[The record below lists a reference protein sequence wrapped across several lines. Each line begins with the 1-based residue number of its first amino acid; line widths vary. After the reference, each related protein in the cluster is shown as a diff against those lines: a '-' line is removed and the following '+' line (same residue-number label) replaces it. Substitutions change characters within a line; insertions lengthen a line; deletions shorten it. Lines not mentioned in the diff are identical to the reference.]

1 MAPQTEMPQTV
12 DWMGKKVPVWGMQT
26 INYGNLLSHEPS
38 EIDKLVNACI
48 DEGYFYLD
56 LTGIDG
62 RRMLQDQQDTLKLMK
77 RFFDAPLEA
86 KNEFGLISSHLG
98 YEPVGSRTG
107 VAAGTK
113 DGYEML
119 KVSRDEIQR
128 DSPKIPQAV
137 KSSGD
142 LRVLENSIGSCN
154 TITKILLNCLST
166 GLHLQGAGRFENQHR
181 NERPSSTTL
190 SMMHYLPH
198 ETLGEANIGHQKHTD
213 ISTLTLLFCEQW
225 GLQIRPPGECGRGAK
240 EMGFVAPKP
249 GCAFVHV
256 GDSLRFASGM
266 KFQSCIHRVVP
277 FDPTEHRY
285 SIAYFL
291 RAEDDTMFVDSEGR
305 AITAGQWHD
314 EKFKAFTDPEL
325 WQAMAP
331 KSMILGGMKEDGED
345 KPFETAAKDIKAP
358 VQVTQQ
364 EVAIEA

>member
-1 MAPQTEMPQTV
+1 MAPLVDPPQTV
-12 DWMGKKVPVWGMQT
+12 EWMGKQVPVWSMQT
-26 INYGNLLSHEPS
+26 INYGLLLSQNPS
-38 EIDKLVNACI
+38 EIDKVVDACLE
-48 DEGYFYLD
+48 DGYFYLD
-56 LTGIDG
+56 LAGIDG
-62 RRMLQDQQDTLKLMK
+62 RRMLSDQQDTLKLMK
-77 RFFDAPLEA
+77 RFFDSPIEA

-107 VAAGTK
+107 VNAGSK

-128 DSPKIPQAV
+128 DSPKIPSPV
-137 KSSGD
+137 KNSGD
-142 LRVLENSIGSCN
+142 LQILENAIGSCN
-154 TITKILLNCLST
+154 TVTKVILSALST
-166 GLHLQGAGRFENQHR
+166 GLNLTGAGRFENSHR
-181 NERPSSTTL
+181 NERASTTTL
-190 SMMHYLPH
+190 SMMHYLP
-198 ETLGEANIGHQKHTD
+198 TDLAGQNRIGHQKHTD
-213 ISTLTLLFCEQW
+213 ISTLTLLFSEQW
-225 GLQIRPPGECGRGAK
+225 GLQIRPPGTCGTR

-256 GDSLRFASGM
+256 GDSLRFASGH

-331 KSMILGGMKEDGED
+331 SSMILGGMKEDPERAD
-345 KPFETAAKDIKAP
+345 EPVVLNATAKPA
-358 VQVTQQ
+358 VTIQ
-364 EVAIEA
+364 A

>member
-1 MAPQTEMPQTV
+1 MAPQLDVPKTV
-12 DWMGKKVPVWGMQT
+12 DWMGKKVPVWSMQT
-26 INYGNLLSHEPS
+26 INYGLLLSQDPS
-38 EIDKLVNACI
+38 EVEKVVDACLQ
-48 DEGYFYLD
+48 DGYFYLD
-56 LTGIDG
+56 LQGIDG
-62 RRMLQDQQDTLKLMK
+62 RRMLSDQQETLKLMK
-77 RFFDAPLEA
+77 RFFDAPLET

-128 DSPKIPQAV
+128 DSPKIPSNV
-137 KSSGD
+137 KNSGD
-142 LRVLENSIGSCN
+142 LQILENSIGSCN
-154 TITKILLNCLST
+154 TITKVILSALST
-166 GLHLQGAGRFENQHR
+166 GLHLTGAGRFENSHR
-181 NERPSSTTL
+181 NERPSTTTL
-190 SMMHYLPH
+190 SMMHYLPL
-198 ETLGEANIGHQKHTD
+198 EDLAGQNKMGHQKHTD
-213 ISTLTLLFCEQW
+213 ISTLTLLFSEQW
-225 GLQIRPPGECGRGAK
+225 GLQIRPPGTCGAR
-240 EMGFVAPKP
+240 EMGFVEPKP

-277 FDPTEHRY
+277 FNPSEHRY

-314 EKFKAFTDPEL
+314 QKFKAFTDPEL

-345 KPFETAAKDIKAP
+345 EPLKADAAP
-358 VQVTQQ
+358 VAVQTP
-364 EVAIEA
+364 AIATTA

>member
-1 MAPQTEMPQTV
+1 MAPTIDPPRCVE
-12 DWMGKKVPVWGMQT
+12 WLGKKVPVWSMHT
-26 INYGNLLSHEPS
+26 VDYGLLLSQDPGEV
-38 EIDKLVNACI
+38 DKVVNACLQ
-48 DEGYFYLD
+48 DGYFYLGLD
-56 LTGIDG
+56 GIDG
-62 RRMLQDQQDTLKLMK
+62 RRMLSDHQETLKLMK
-77 RFFDAPLEA
+77 RFFNSPIEA

-107 VAAGTK
+107 VWAGTK

-128 DSPKIPQAV
+128 DSPKIPTPV
-137 KSSGD
+137 KNSGD
-142 LRVLENSIGSCN
+142 LQILENAIGSCN
-154 TITKILLNCLST
+154 TITKVILSALST
-166 GLHLQGAGRFENQHR
+166 GLHLTGAGRFENSHR

-190 SMMHYLPH
+190 SMMHYLPSD
-198 ETLGEANIGHQKHTD
+198 LAGENRFGHQKHTD
-213 ISTLTLLFCEQW
+213 ISTLTLLFSEQW
-225 GLQIRPPGECGRGAK
+225 GLQIRPPGSCGAR

-305 AITAGQWHD
+305 AVTAGQWHD

-331 KSMILGGMKEDGED
+331 KSMLLGGMKEDGED
-345 KPFETAAKDIKAP
+345 DPILLPQTPDTDTLKHVSVKA
-358 VQVTQQ
+358 
-364 EVAIEA
+364 

>member
-1 MAPQTEMPQTV
+1 MAPQLDPPQTV
-12 DWMGKKVPVWGMQT
+12 DWMGKKVPVWSMQT
-26 INYGNLLSHEPS
+26 IDYGRLLSHDPS
-38 EIDKLVNACI
+38 EIDKLVSACT

-56 LTGIDG
+56 LQGIDG
-62 RRMLQDQQDTLKLMK
+62 RRMLADQQETLRLME
-77 RFFDAPLEA
+77 RFFAEPIEA

-128 DSPKIPQAV
+128 DSPKIPAAV
-137 KSSGD
+137 KASGD
-142 LRVLENSIGSCN
+142 LRILENTIGSCN
-154 TITKILLNCLST
+154 TITKVMLSCLSD
-166 GLHLQGAGRFENQHR
+166 GLFLQGAGRFENQHR
-181 NERPSSTTL
+181 NERPSTTTL

-198 ETLGEANIGHQKHTD
+198 EETGPERIGHQKHTD
-213 ISTLTLLFCEQW
+213 ISTLTLLFSEQW
-225 GLQIRPPGECGRGAK
+225 GLQVRPPGTCGAR

-291 RAEDDTMFVDSEGR
+291 RAEDDTMFIDSEGR

-314 EKFKAFTDPEL
+314 QKFKAFTDPEM

-345 KPFETAAKDIKAP
+345 EPIKPLMETTTKTA
-358 VQVTQQ
+358 VSTQ
-364 EVAIEA
+364 A

>member
-1 MAPQTEMPQTV
+1 MAPSLETPQTV
-12 DWMGKKVPVWGMQT
+12 DWMGKKVPVWSMPT
-26 INYGNLLSHEPS
+26 INYSLLLSQDPS
-38 EIDKLVNACI
+38 EIDKVVNACLE
-48 DEGYFYLD
+48 EGYFYLD
-56 LTGIDG
+56 LKSIDG
-62 RRMLQDQQDTLKLMK
+62 RRMLADQQETLKLMK
-77 RFFDAPLEA
+77 RFFDAPIEA

-107 VAAGTK
+107 VASGSK

-128 DSPKIPQAV
+128 DSPKIPAPV
-137 KSSGD
+137 KNSGD
-142 LRVLENSIGSCN
+142 LQILENAIGSCN
-154 TITKILLNCLST
+154 TVTKVILSALST
-166 GLHLQGAGRFENQHR
+166 GLNLTGAGRFENSHR
-181 NERPSSTTL
+181 NDRSSTTTL
-190 SMMHYLPH
+190 SMMHYLPSD
-198 ETLGEANIGHQKHTD
+198 LAGQNNIGHQKHTD
-213 ISTLTLLFCEQW
+213 ISTLTLLFSEQW
-225 GLQIRPPGECGRGAK
+225 GLQVRPPGTCGAR
-240 EMGFVAPKP
+240 EMGFVAPKD

-277 FDPTEHRY
+277 FDPSEHRY

-291 RAEDDTMFVDSEGR
+291 RAEDDTMFIDSEGR

-345 KPFETAAKDIKAP
+345 EPITAPTVDTAARSAVP
-358 VQVTQQ
+358 VR
-364 EVAIEA
+364 A